1 MKAPTKLRTERGHLQ
16 YMKLSV
22 VNSTSRQGRVSSLP
36 STSSAS
42 SPLSTSKIPPVLR
55 FYLPRLGGI
64 EQNSHN
70 QHSVETYLLETATLQ
85 ALQSSTP
92 NQQHNGTAQQYAQRQ
107 VRPLAHQG
115 YLSYPLQQ
123 QIAEVYTAS
132 QGDK

>member
-1 MKAPTKLRTERGHLQ
+1 MKAPTQLRTERGHLQ
-16 YMKLSV
+16 DMKLSV

-36 STSSAS
+36 FTSSAV
-42 SPLSTSKIPPVLR
+42 SPLSFSKLPPALHFR
-55 FYLPRLGGI
+55 FPRLGGI

-85 ALQSSTP
+85 GLQSSTP

-107 VRPLAHQG
+107 ELPLAHQG
-115 YLSYPLQQ
+115 GLTCPIHQ

-132 QGDK
+132 QGGQ